1 MKNHF
6 FMGFTNSVF
15 KGSFVRN
22 VLTLF
27 SGSAAAQLIGL
38 AFLPVLTRLFTPEEF
53 GIFYLFITTAS
64 IISLI
69 ITGGYEKSFVIPV
82 SDNEARQLL
91 VFALFLSTTSVIFL
105 FFITALLS
113 IWSDSIFNTPHSR
126 LLIWLIPVFS
136 FLSGMVRIFQNW
148 SIRNK
153 KFNQVSAS
161 NIIRNGSLSAF
172 QTGIGLLKSGS
183 PGLILGSCFGQIFPL
198 GYLIYKN
205 RNALGKITGDS
216 VKGSLKTGK
225 EYKDFPAYKMPS
237 DLINEISVQSPVY
250 VLSSLFS
257 NAITGLYS
265 LPHKILNQ
273 PSRFIGQA
281 AGEVYYRQASELNS
295 QGKDISELT
304 FSLFKVLFLTGVIPF
319 TAISFWGK
327 EIFSF
332 VFGADW
338 EFSGRIA
345 AWLSP
350 WLLFVFAGSPVS
362 YIFLIRQKLKLS
374 FRLNLV
380 LLVMRIT
387 ALLAGALWFK
397 TLIMT
402 VILFSSVSLVY
413 WIFLSF
419 LSLRLCGLKLWR
431 PLFFVLILIASA
443 TFPLGILKFFIL

>member
-1 MKNHF
+1 
-6 FMGFTNSVF
+6 MGFTNTVF
-15 KGSFVRN
+15 KGSFIRN

-27 SGSAAAQLIGL
+27 SGSATAQLIGF
-38 AFLPVLTRLFTPEEF
+38 AFLPILTRLFTPEEF

-69 ITGGYEKSFVIPV
+69 ITGGFEKSFVIQA
-82 SDNEARQLL
+82 SDSEAKKLL
-91 VFALFLSTTSVIFL
+91 VFTLLLSTASLILLFLLS
-105 FFITALLS
+105 ALLS
-113 IWSDSIFNTPHSR
+113 LWSDSIFKTTNSR
-126 LLIWLIPVFS
+126 LIIWLIPVFS
-136 FLSGMVRIFQNW
+136 YLFGMVRIFQNW
-148 SIRNK
+148 SIRTK
-153 KFNQVSAS
+153 KFNRVSAS

-172 QTGIGLLKSGS
+172 QAGFGLLDTGAQ
-183 PGLILGSCFGQIFPL
+183 GLVFGSCFGQLFPL
-198 GYLIYKN
+198 GYLIFKN
-205 RNALGKITGDS
+205 RRTLRGITGDS
-216 VKGSLKTGK
+216 LSESYKAGK

-237 DLINEISVQSPVY
+237 DLINEISIQSPIY

-304 FSLFKVLFLTGVIPF
+304 FSLFKVLFFIGVIPF
-319 TAISFWGK
+319 TAISFWGE

-362 YIFLIRQKLKLS
+362 YVFLIRQKLRLS
-374 FRLNLV
+374 FNLNLI
-380 LLVMRIT
+380 LLVVRIA

-402 VILFSSVSLVY
+402 VILFASASLIY

-419 LSLRLCGLKLWR
+419 LSLQLCGVKLWR
-431 PLFFVLILIASA
+431 PIVFVLILLSSTAIPMAV
-443 TFPLGILKFFIL
+443 LKLFIL

>member
-1 MKNHF
+1 
-6 FMGFTNSVF
+6 MGFANSVF
-15 KGSFVRN
+15 KGSFIRN

-27 SGSAAAQLIGL
+27 SGSAAAQLIGF
-38 AFLPVLTRLFTPEEF
+38 AFLPLLTRLFTPEEF
-53 GIFYLFITTAS
+53 GVFYLFITTAS

-69 ITGGYEKSFVIPV
+69 ITGGYEKSFVIPS
-82 SDNEARQLL
+82 SDTEAKQLL
-91 VFALFLSTTSVIFL
+91 VFTLLLSTASVLFLFLISV
-105 FFITALLS
+105 FISL
-113 IWSDSIFNTPHSR
+113 WSDSLFKTPYSR
-126 LLIWLIPVFS
+126 QIIWLIPVFS
-136 FLSGMVRIFQNW
+136 FLFGMVRIFQNW

-153 KFNQVSAS
+153 NFNRVSTS

-172 QTGIGLLKSGS
+172 QTGFGLLNAGA
-183 PGLILGSCFGQIFPL
+183 PGLVLGSCFGQIFPL
-198 GYLIYKN
+198 GYLLFKN
-205 RNALGKITGDS
+205 RKIVGEINRDS
-216 VKGSLKTGK
+216 IKGSFTTGNK
-225 EYKDFPAYKMPS
+225 YKDFPAYKMPS
-237 DLINEISVQSPVY
+237 DLINEISMQSPIY

-295 QGKDISELT
+295 RGEDISELT
-304 FSLFKVLFLTGVIPF
+304 FSLFKVLFFIGVIPF
-319 TAISFWGK
+319 TAISFWGE

-362 YIFLIRQKLKLS
+362 YVFLIRQKLRLS
-374 FRLNLV
+374 FRLNLL
-380 LLVMRIT
+380 LLVVRIA
-387 ALLAGALWFK
+387 ALLTGAIWFK

-402 VILFSSVSLVY
+402 VILFASASLIY

-419 LSLRLCGLKLWR
+419 LSLRLCGVKLWR
-431 PLFFVLILIASA
+431 PILFVLILISSIAI
-443 TFPLGILKFFIL
+443 PMGILKFFIL